1 MSVIQLVPESDA
13 RAAGW
18 ISRLCSL
25 DKGYRVIPEQYS
37 KGVCT
42 YIISLNTVSLRV
54 KQGINR
60 AMKTD
65 LFDLTPC
72 EREIIRDMQAVGI
85 LI

>member
-1 MSVIQLVPESDA
+1 MCVIQLVPESDR
-13 RAAGW
+13 RAEGW
-18 ISRLCSL
+18 ISRLYNL
-25 DKGYRVIPEQYS
+25 NKGYRVIA
-37 KGVCT
+37 GRNANGACT
-42 YIISLNTVSLRV
+42 YLSSLNTVSLRV

-85 LI
+85 LM

>member
-1 MSVIQLVPESDA
+1 MCVIQLVPESDK
-13 RAAGW
+13 RAEGW
-18 ISRLCSL
+18 ISRLYNL
-25 DKGYRVIPEQYS
+25 NKGYLVSP
-37 KGVCT
+37 GCNANGACT
-42 YIISLNTVSLRV
+42 YVISLNTVSLRV

-72 EREIIRDMQAVGI
+72 EREIISDMQSVGI

>member
-1 MSVIQLVPESDA
+1 MCVIQLVPESDK
-13 RAAGW
+13 RAEGW
-18 ISRLCSL
+18 VSRLYNL
-25 DKGYRVIPEQYS
+25 NKGYLVIPGRNS
-37 KGVCT
+37 NGACT

-72 EREIIRDMQAVGI
+72 EREIIQDMKSVGI